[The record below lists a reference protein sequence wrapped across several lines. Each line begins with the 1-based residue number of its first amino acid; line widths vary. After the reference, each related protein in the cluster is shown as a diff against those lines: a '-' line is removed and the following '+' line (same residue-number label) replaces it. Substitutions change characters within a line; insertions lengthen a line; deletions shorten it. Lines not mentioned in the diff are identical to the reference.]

1 MSLMVSSIP
10 QALGILREVGSFTL
24 EKGMDFAKLMADP
37 EKGYMVSLASYY
49 LLHFVSIDVSYI
61 ENTIEGWAKSI
72 EEAKPYQALR
82 DWVSSVTGLTEADL
96 FNIQRLW
103 ETTPPTPQACEG
115 LNIGC
120 YIVSGLQWVAKA
132 IVFPFRTLGIWILW
146 GIYYLVFYAW
156 SGIAFTSTSF
166 LRYILKPLASLFL
179 SIVKQALKI
188 LRFILC
194 IYISFATYIIPLRRL
209 ARWIGKDP
217 RRGLI
222 EMVAS
227 GLLAFTSTLMVAP
240 ECSNPVLPASSIPA
254 MFIDVSNETCLSFT
268 SSLQLT
274 VKETYLTVNVTE
286 ISFVGEIKITVV

>member
-1 MSLMVSSIP
+1 MSLMISSIP
-10 QALGILREVGSFTL
+10 QALGILREIGSFTL

-37 EKGYMVSLASYY
+37 EKGYMISLASYY
-49 LLHFVSIDVSYI
+49 LLHFVSIDVEYI
-61 ENTIEGWAKSI
+61 ENVVEGWAKSI

-82 DWVSSVTGLTEADL
+82 DWVIKTTGLTESDL
-96 FNIQRLW
+96 FNIQKLW
-103 ETTPPTPQACEG
+103 ETTPPTPQECKG
-115 LNIGC
+115 LDIGC
-120 YIVSGLQWVAKA
+120 YIVSGLQWLARAV
-132 IVFPFRTLGIWILW
+132 VFPFRTLGIWLLW

-156 SGIAFTSTSF
+156 SGIAFVSTSF
-166 LRYILKPLASLFL
+166 LRHILKPLASLFL
-179 SIVKQALKI
+179 SVVRQALKV

-194 IYISFATYIIPLRRL
+194 IYISFSTYIIPLLRL
-209 ARWIGKDP
+209 AKWIGKNP

-240 ECSNPVLPASSIPA
+240 ECSNPALPASSIPT
-254 MFIDVSNETCLSFT
+254 MFIEVSNTASLSFT

-274 VKETYLTVNVTE
+274 VKETYLTINVTE

>member
-1 MSLMVSSIP
+1 MSLMISSIP
-10 QALGILREVGSFTL
+10 QALSILREVGSFTL

-37 EKGYMVSLASYY
+37 EKGYMISLASYY

-61 ENTIEGWAKSI
+61 ESTIESWAKSI

-82 DWVSSVTGLTEADL
+82 DWVIKTTGLEESNL
-96 FNIQRLW
+96 FNIQKLW
-103 ETTPPTPQACEG
+103 ETTPPTPPECKG
-115 LNIGC
+115 FDIGC

-146 GIYYLVFYAW
+146 AVYYLVFYVW
-156 SGIAFTSTSF
+156 NGIVFVSAGF

-179 SIVKQALKI
+179 SIVKQAHKI

-209 ARWIGKDP
+209 VKWLSRDP
-217 RRGLI
+217 RRGLM

-227 GLLAFTSTLMVAP
+227 GLLTFTSTLMVAP
-240 ECSNPVLPASSIPA
+240 ECSNPTLPVSSLSA
-254 MFIDVSNETCLSFT
+254 MFIDISNEASLSFT
-268 SSLQLT
+268 SSAQLT
-274 VKETYLTVNVTE
+274 VKETYTSVNVTE